1 MSSQHW
7 DDVPRKAASH
17 RRTSSDYE
25 HFAPD
30 PRYSTDSQPPR
41 RAARA
46 SIQTT
51 VTDAPTETTFNP
63 QSPGASSFTGHG
75 LAPRPPSYQRAP
87 GQEPP
92 IDSSDRRPRGIYLD
106 EDAQQIPGSLD
117 TALPAAPDVPRAP
130 PVSYRR
136 PQPQPSSSRA
146 PGTGRYGPPVPE
158 PMDLDRMSPLV
169 SPTRESHPWIGAKS
183 PTRSPLIPRG
193 PPPVDA
199 AGQSRMQSIG
209 GYSDR
214 RKKLK
219 DERSPL
225 QRLEL
230 TLDSMTKEEKR
241 ARMQAAEQRARER
254 AGRSASVDHTS
265 QMSGA
270 GPYNGSAPRQGPSS
284 SRAAPPAAAVPQ
296 RRPSAP
302 VTLTEETPRE
312 PIAPTY
318 PTSQARD
325 FSDDKTQFQP
335 EATPKRNLSFR
346 DRAADAAN
354 APAARRVSNKLHK
367 ERPLHHQEDQ
377 GRDAYSQRNN
387 EPELQQPPRDQLPA
401 SRIPISSRD
410 KKLPPLPPTGHHEDE
425 VAEATTHRDSHDI
438 SPVDRQYG
446 ISQPA
451 KRPNA
456 VYGIEDTQVPRTIE
470 NKDVAAARRR
480 LERQD
485 SDFSSQSSHHHRVSN
500 MLYKSPEHFRPGDGL
515 YKPPQWLDEWKKGP
529 VGFLAG
535 GLLDVHEP
543 PPSDTYKAWWEEGG
557 RRKGSG
563 GSTRRR
569 RAEAFDGE
577 YDDVDGGKSANYT
590 ALTALSNILSSTDS
604 FQAASVSQVWT
615 SVEILWYSS
624 RDFACQSTAKRTC
637 P

>member
-7 DDVPRKAASH
+7 DEMPRRAASH

-30 PRYSTDSQPPR
+30 PRYSTDSQAPR

-75 LAPRPPSYQRAP
+75 LAPRPPSYQRGA

-92 IDSSDRRPRGIYLD
+92 FDNSDRRPRGIYLD
-106 EDAQQIPGSLD
+106 EDAHQIPGSLD
-117 TALPAAPDVPRAP
+117 AALPAAPDVPRAP
-130 PVSYRR
+130 PVSYRH

-146 PGTGRYGPPVPE
+146 SGTGRYGPPVAE
-158 PMDLDRMSPLV
+158 SMDLDRMSPLV

-199 AGQSRMQSIG
+199 AGQPRKQSVG

-254 AGRSASVDHTS
+254 AGRSASGDHTG
-265 QMSGA
+265 QISGA
-270 GPYNGSAPRQGPSS
+270 GPYNGSAPRQGSS
-284 SRAAPPAAAVPQ
+284 SSKAAPPAAAVSQ

-302 VTLTEETPRE
+302 ATLAEEPPRE
-312 PIAPTY
+312 PTAPTY
-318 PTSQARD
+318 PTSQTRQLP
-325 FSDDKTQFQP
+325 DDKTQFQP
-335 EATPKRNLSFR
+335 DATPKRNLSFR

-354 APAARRVSNKLHK
+354 APVTRRVSNKLHK
-367 ERPLHHQEDQ
+367 EWPAPHQEDQ
-377 GRDAYSQRNN
+377 TRDLHSQRDNG
-387 EPELQQPPRDQLPA
+387 PELQQPQRDQPPA
-401 SRIPISSRD
+401 SRIPLSSRN
-410 KKLPPLPPTGHHEDE
+410 KKLPPLPPSGYHEDE
-425 VAEATTHRDSHDI
+425 VADATTNRDAHDI

-446 ISQPA
+446 IPQPA

-456 VYGIEDTQVPRTIE
+456 VYGIEDTQVAPIIE

-577 YDDVDGGKSANYT
+577 YDDVDGGKWPNYT
-590 ALTALSNILSSTDS
+590 SLTTPSNISLSTDS
-604 FQAASVSQVWT
+604 FQTASVSQVWP
-615 SVEILWYSS
+615 SSEILWYSS
-624 RDFACQSTAKRTC
+624 RDFACQSTAQRTS